1 MKAVCFD
8 VMQDIVLCKLF
19 FFFFF
24 AVVEQ
29 DFKVNFIPFKM
40 QSYLFKYINPSR
52 YFL

>member
-1 MKAVCFD
+1 MKAVSFD

-19 FFFFF
+19 FFF
-24 AVVEQ
+24 AVVGQ

-40 QSYLFKYINPSR
+40 QSYIFKYNSPSQ